1 MGIEN
6 HKGTKNNNIEYEIYM
21 GFNGQLVYTWQRL
34 NLRCDFL
41 SDSRMC
47 CEVVT
52 VLSKGPSG
60 KYNPALMGPY
70 QNVVYNKMI
79 VGNHVWFMDVSKNN
93 GLHSSIYKGIDD
105 HWIVRL
111 IC

>member
-6 HKGTKNNNIEYEIYM
+6 HKGTKNNNIEYEIYITR
-21 GFNGQLVYTWQRL
+21 VYLATAKFT
-34 NLRCDFL
+34 LRFL

-105 HWIVRL
+105 HWIVRFT
-111 IC
+111 C